1 MAAVES
7 SIWKAFQGKREG
19 NPGADR
25 SGPGSC
31 NILAERSHER
41 LYGFSRTLQPGQDIE
56 NRSQTKYAGTIIFAP
71 RHHRGPPR
79 WHGRRPPAGPRDAGW
94 AWRSESPSF
103 RFLVASDT
111 NQDDCA

>member
-7 SIWKAFQGKREG
+7 SIWKAFPGKRDG
-19 NPGADR
+19 NPGAGR

-31 NILAERSHER
+31 NILAERSRER
-41 LYGFSRTLQPGQDIE
+41 LYGVSRPLQTGQDIE

-71 RHHRGPPR
+71 RPHRWLR
-79 WHGRRPPAGPRDAGW
+79 RRPPAGRRNAGR
-94 AWRSESPSF
+94 AWRSESPSI